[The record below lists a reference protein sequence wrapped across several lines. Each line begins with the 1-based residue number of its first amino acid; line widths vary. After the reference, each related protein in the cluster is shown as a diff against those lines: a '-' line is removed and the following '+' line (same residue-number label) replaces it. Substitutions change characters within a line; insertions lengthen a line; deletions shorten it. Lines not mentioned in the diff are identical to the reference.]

1 MKKAP
6 LVINN
11 EEDELEFRMKLPIA
25 HGDNSYK
32 DLHSYLSLGCHF
44 TRVDFHRFVLGNQY
58 LLSKIIYAKNLE
70 SFYLVSFESWITC
83 DTRLVVSKSETVVE
97 DIIKHCNNKNII
109 IY

>member
-11 EEDELEFRMKLPIA
+11 EEDEIEFRMKLPII

-32 DLHSYLSLGCHF
+32 DLHSYLSLGFHF
-44 TRVDFHRFVLGNQY
+44 TRVDFNRFVLGNKY

-70 SFYLVSFESWITC
+70 SFYLVSFESWITS
-83 DTRLVVSKSETVVE
+83 DIRLVIPKTSIVIEE
-97 DIIKHCNNKNII
+97 IIKHCNNKNII